1 VSVFVCVCRYQQ
13 EGIGFEFSTLV
24 PDPGNHSGYA
34 KRFEIKDCN
43 DESGWLP
50 FSSWHGKG
58 RRRKT
63 SKSGRHKETLKDD
76 AASELIN
83 RIGADMA
90 RIDTGEDSEDEEPAA
105 PASKTGHVRLL
116 LER

>member
-1 VSVFVCVCRYQQ
+1 M
-13 EGIGFEFSTLV
+13 

-34 KRFEIKDCN
+34 KADSFEIKDFN

-50 FSSWHGKG
+50 LPFRGLS
-58 RRRKT
+58 RRKT
-63 SKSGRHKETLKDD
+63 SKSGRHKATLKDD

-83 RIGADMA
+83 RIGADMV
-90 RIDTGEDSEDEEPAA
+90 RIDTGEDSEDEAPAA